1 MRTLVYILFITFC
14 SLLGRTQ
21 DIKETDAKFWEAI
34 EKHDTEIIYKNGR
47 KLIEFIE
54 SNNIN
59 LDTNIVVI
67 YHNFSTA
74 SIELKYYDEALD
86 ALLNISEKIKLQWG
100 EEHEYY
106 SVQIGW
112 LASVYGKIGD
122 YQSELKYTLDRI
134 RIMELTLGS
143 FHEDYRIGLANLT
156 ICYSDIGD
164 FKSALKY
171 GLRLKTI
178 DSLVVGE
185 NHLEYS
191 STLNTLSTIYAKL
204 GIYNKAIEYSV
215 LSLNIK
221 EKVLPKTHEDIA
233 LNLNN
238 LGYIY
243 QQLGEYEKSLNYHLK
258 ALDIREKSIGRNSEL
273 YAASLNNIAIVYA
286 DKGDYL
292 RSIQIQTESL
302 AIKERIL
309 GKNHPLYASSLK
321 NLAYVY
327 SKAGNF
333 KKALKIY
340 QEVLK
345 IEKKALGKKH
355 PSYATTLNNV
365 GIILYKMDKLN
376 KSRKFLNKAI
386 NLRKS
391 IFDKYHPAFR
401 ESLINI
407 VLMHISLGDFQNATE
422 LALSA
427 SKLALEY
434 FHLNFSGLTIQD
446 QIILK
451 NELESTFNLLTNLLL
466 LNDSLYSE
474 MFNQWINLNGVVSA
488 NIQNLENEILKSND
502 SSSTLLLEK
511 LKLKKVQLLNYQELT
526 IREKEKIG
534 INSKVIEYEI
544 NSIEREL
551 SKKSKDFADFN
562 RFLSATDVVKNLNTN
577 EVFIDISH
585 IPYYSFQSNKWTD
598 STQYLV
604 FITDSKDTLV
614 DYVFIE
620 DGTKIDQDL
629 FDQYKQEAT
638 DRERK
643 TDLKS
648 EKFYNYFW
656 NPISDKIGDAKT
668 VYVSLGGVYN
678 NINLNTIYNPT
689 TGKYLVEEKD
699 IRIVNS
705 ARDFVLS
712 KEREK
717 KNYTTNTASLF
728 GFPNFDGNT
737 TVSADTSDLFAS
749 TRDLNSF
756 WLDSLTRGGM
766 KAKPLPATKTE
777 VENISSTLKSK
788 GWKVNSFLAD
798 NASETN
804 IKKQQ
809 SPRILHVATHG
820 YFFQDIPIEN
830 DNNRFLGMDRQQVV
844 QDPMLRSMLLFT
856 GANKTLKGETSSGE
870 NGLLS
875 AAEASLLDLRETE
888 LVVLS
893 ACETGKGEVK
903 NSEGVYGLRKAFSD
917 AGAQNIIMSLWK
929 VDDKVTQEFM
939 SRFYEIWLND
949 KTTIREAFNK
959 TQLEIKAKYP
969 QPYYWGAFILVGE

>member
-1 MRTLVYILFITFC
+1 MRTLVCILFITFC
-14 SLLGRTQ
+14 SFLGRTQ
-21 DIKETDAKFWEAI
+21 DVKETDAKFWEAI

-59 LDTNIVVI
+59 LDTTLVAI
-67 YHNFSTA
+67 YQNFSKA

-86 ALLNISEKIKLQWG
+86 ALLSISEKIKLQWG

-112 LASVYGKIGD
+112 LASVYGKLGD
-122 YQSELKYTLDRI
+122 YQSELKYALDRI

-156 ICYSDIGD
+156 LCYSHIGD

-178 DSLVVGE
+178 DSLVVG
-185 NHLEYS
+185 NDHIEYS

-221 EKVLPKTHEDIA
+221 EKVLPKTHEYIA

-273 YAASLNNIAIVYA
+273 YAASLNNIARVYA

-302 AIKERIL
+302 AIKEKIL

-327 SKAGNF
+327 SKAGNI
-333 KKALKIY
+333 KKALKIN

-376 KSRKFLNKAI
+376 KARKFLNKAI
-386 NLRKS
+386 NLRKT
-391 IFDKYHPAFR
+391 IFDKNHPSYR
-401 ESLINI
+401 QSLINI
-407 VLMHISLGDFQNATE
+407 VFTHASLGDFQNATG

-427 SKLALEY
+427 SKFALEY

-466 LNDSLYSE
+466 LNDSFYSE

-502 SSSTLLLEK
+502 SSSTLLLEE
-511 LKLKKVQLLNYQELT
+511 LKLKKGQLLNYQELT

-534 INSKVIEYEI
+534 INPKVIEYEI

-551 SKKSKDFADFN
+551 SKKSKYFADFN
-562 RFLSATDVVKNLNTN
+562 RFLSATDIVNNLNTN
-577 EVFIDISH
+577 EVFIDIAR
-585 IPYYSFQSNKWTD
+585 IPHYSFQSNKWTD
-598 STQYLV
+598 SMKYLV
-604 FITDSKDTLV
+604 FFSDHNDTIA
-614 DYVFIE
+614 DYLLLE
-620 DGTKIDQDL
+620 GTH
-629 FDQYKQEAT
+629 FDALYYEYQKFHSSSQ
-638 DRERK
+638 K
-643 TDLKS
+643 TVLNS
-648 EKFYNYFW
+648 EKIYNYFW
-656 NPISDKIGDAKT
+656 KPIAEKIGDAKT

-678 NINLNTIYNPT
+678 NINLNTLYNPE
-689 TGKYLVEEKD
+689 TGKHLIEEKD

-712 KEREK
+712 KEGEK
-717 KNYTTNTASLF
+717 KNYSSNTASLF

-737 TVSADTSDLFAS
+737 TVTADTSDLFAS
-749 TRDLNSF
+749 TRDLNSM
-756 WLDSLTRGGM
+756 WLDSLTRGGN

-820 YFFQDIPIEN
+820 YFFQDIPLEK
-830 DNNRFLGMDRQQVV
+830 DNTRFLGMDRQQVV
-844 QDPMLRSMLLFT
+844 QDPMLRSGLLFT
-856 GANKTLKGETSSGE
+856 GANKTLKGETTTGE

-939 SRFYEIWLND
+939 SLFYEIWLNE
-949 KTTIREAFNK
+949 KTTIREAFNR

-969 QPYYWGAFILVGE
+969 HPYYWGAFILVGNSI